1 MDQSERCLRLY
12 TATGIL
18 NGERAGKLKMP
29 HDEQNQRCGLACRSA
44 SFGLSVFKVVEGI
57 CLAHWMLQIQKTA
70 EHVSAPQQEMY

>member
-1 MDQSERCLRLY
+1 MMNRIKDADWLCW
-12 TATGIL
+12 
-18 NGERAGKLKMP
+18 
-29 HDEQNQRCGLACRSA
+29 SA